1 MNLVSSDP
9 ENGET
14 GVSRNITIKLTFDRG
29 VVRDHW
35 DTNQNCFTLED
46 KNGQEVDITVTRA
59 DNFEDDTEKRNIYVN
74 PDSALT
80 AGMRYILT
88 ISANLQANNDNALGT
103 DETISF
109 TVVPAPSGGGGS
121 GTPAAPTF
129 TSSEVTSTGDI
140 SITFNKAMEDATALI
155 GKEGQF
161 TVQVDGVD
169 DAVTGISLSDSA
181 KIKLIL
187 TTKITAGQVVT
198 VAYAKNVDTAKQVN
212 AADGGI
218 LESFAAQNVT
228 NNLVPVVPA
237 FVSSIV
243 TDTGDIS
250 ITFSKAMEDTAA
262 LAGKQGQFAVQV
274 DGIDN
279 AVTELSLTD
288 ATKIKLVLTTKV
300 TLGQV
305 VTVAYTKDADT
316 AKQVKAADGSILE
329 GFTPRIVAN
338 GTVPA
343 PTFASS
349 EITNKGD
356 VSVTFDLNM
365 ADPAGKHAQFKVTI
379 DSVDNVVTGLETT
392 GTPNKIKLLLTN
404 KMTSIGLH
412 NVTVTYTKGA
422 DAASQIISTEGGI
435 LESFTQS
442 YTQTILE

>member
-1 MNLVSSDP
+1 
-9 ENGET
+9 
-14 GVSRNITIKLTFDRG
+14 

-59 DNFEDDTEKRNIYVN
+59 DNYQDDTEKRNIYVK

-88 ISANLQANNDNALGT
+88 ISANLQANNDNAMGT

-109 TVVPAPSGGGGS
+109 TVAPVPSGGGGDS
-121 GTPAAPTF
+121 GTPAAPNF
-129 TSSEVTSTGDI
+129 SSSEVTSSGDV
-140 SITFNKAMEDATALI
+140 SVTFNKAMEDTAALT

-161 TVQVDGVD
+161 TVQVDGFD
-169 DAVTGISLSDSA
+169 DTVTGISLSDTT

-187 TTKITAGQVVT
+187 TTKITAGQAVT
-198 VAYAKNVDTAKQVN
+198 VAYAKNADTAKQVK

-218 LESFAAQNVT
+218 LESFTAQNVT
-228 NNLVPVVPA
+228 NSLVPVIPA
-237 FVSSIV
+237 FVSSVV

-250 ITFSKAMEDTAA
+250 ITFNKAMEDTAA

-274 DGIDN
+274 NGVDN
-279 AVTELSLTD
+279 AVTELSLIDT

-300 TLGQV
+300 TIGQV

-316 AKQVKAADGSILE
+316 AKQVKAADDSILE

-343 PTFASS
+343 PTFVSS
-349 EITNKGD
+349 EITSKGD
-356 VSVTFDLNM
+356 VSITFSLNM
-365 ADPAGKHAQFKVTI
+365 ADPAGKHAQFIVKI
-379 DSVDNVVTGLETT
+379 DNIDNVVTGLESTS
-392 GTPNKIKLLLTN
+392 TPTKIKLLLTN
-404 KMTSIGLH
+404 KVTSVGSH
-412 NVTVTYTKGA
+412 DVTVIYTKGA

-442 YTQTILE
+442 YTQTI